1 MKVDVQWVSLIWH
14 KYYQNVVPHLAREK
28 GSFWWRDILRLHVLY
43 RGVAVCS
50 PSRGDTVAFWEDIIN
65 GALQSEIFPNL
76 VAYAKDPKASLWKLR
91 NEGSLINCFNIPMSR
106 AAYNELLLLQQFF
119 DSLHVLDLCEKD
131 SWHFIWGQQI
141 FTLSK
146 YYQYQYKNLQPSR
159 VVLSVWKSK
168 CTPTV
173 KFFFWLLLND
183 RLNTRNVLRRRRK
196 FLEEGYSCVLCQD
209 GIEETSDHLFFE
221 CYVVACRWFALGISW
236 STSHNSH
243 QKIYLAKQA
252 FPHPFFMEIFM
263 ITAWCIWNE
272 RNRFIFSNKPPG
284 FSSWKLS
291 FKEEVLLHM
300 SRIKSSLH
308 QSIIAWL
315 EAL

>member
-131 SWHFIWGQQI
+131 S
-141 FTLSK
+141 
-146 YYQYQYKNLQPSR
+146 
-159 VVLSVWKSK
+159 
-168 CTPTV
+168 
-173 KFFFWLLLND
+173 
-183 RLNTRNVLRRRRK
+183 
-196 FLEEGYSCVLCQD
+196 
-209 GIEETSDHLFFE
+209 
-221 CYVVACRWFALGISW
+221 
-236 STSHNSH
+236 
-243 QKIYLAKQA
+243 
-252 FPHPFFMEIFM
+252 
-263 ITAWCIWNE
+263 
-272 RNRFIFSNKPPG
+272 
-284 FSSWKLS
+284 
-291 FKEEVLLHM
+291 
-300 SRIKSSLH
+300 
-308 QSIIAWL
+308 
-315 EAL
+315 